1 MKNRRTGFTL
11 IELLIVT
18 VVIVTLMGIVF
29 RLAGLGSSAR
39 AKNVTISRLQRVE
52 NALSGYYA
60 AFGSYPPVPLH
71 GSRDYT
77 CRVGFTDLQD
87 GDPGSGET
95 DFTLDKFRRQVEAAC
110 RAQPVAARYPYGEWA
125 ENYIK
130 SVSDMCLEYYKR
142 GMAGQKEYSEW
153 AKDKFSKPFTSMSQN
168 LYGTDLRTQTDWQE
182 VRVFQFGLMSFLLP
196 RYLFMLNSRN
206 EYYDD
211 CAQWTKN
218 NRLFCDFR
226 TGTRVPDWK
235 TVRKYLGIQDNGK
248 VDVSGAKAEAGMITN
263 LPSQAVTARWMPNFK
278 GIVHGGGTFYGIDTN
293 DGIGGG
299 AFNSMDSSDFQ
310 IFSREADGNGE
321 RYVLDGMTVWDGWNR
336 ELYYYSEAPYQSYR
350 LWSAGPDGRTF
361 PPWADL
367 DTLSE
372 ADRKRAAGWM
382 ADDIVHLSN

>member
-29 RLAGLGSSAR
+29 RLAGLGGSAR

-77 CRVGFTDLQD
+77 CRVGDTNLQD
-87 GDPGSGET
+87 GDPGSGST
-95 DFTLDKFRRQVEAAC
+95 DFKKDEFRRQVEAAC
-110 RAQPVAARYPYGEWA
+110 RSQPVAARYPYGEWA
-125 ENYIK
+125 KAFINNVSMQCQEFYRRGATEAAYK
-130 SVSDMCLEYYKR
+130 SWHQE
-142 GMAGQKEYSEW
+142 
-153 AKDKFSKPFTSMSQN
+153 KFAQPFDAMTQN
-168 LYGTDLRTQTDWQE
+168 LYGGDLQSQSDWRD

-196 RYLFMLNSRN
+196 RYLFMLNGR
-206 EYYDD
+206 EEFYDG
-211 CAQWTKN
+211 CAQWESN
-218 NRLFCDFR
+218 NRRICDF
-226 TGTRVPDWK
+226 TNGTRKDWAD
-235 TVRKYLGIQDNGK
+235 VRGYLGVRSDGTVGGGSIE
-248 VDVSGAKAEAGMITN
+248 AEMITN
-263 LPSQAVTARWMPNFK
+263 LPSQAVTARWMPNLK
-278 GIVHGGGTFYGIDTN
+278 GVVHGGGTFYGVDTCDN
-293 DGIGGG
+293 VGDGSFNNMDSPDLQVFSVNRNGGG
-299 AFNSMDSSDFQ
+299 
-310 IFSREADGNGE
+310 R

-336 ELYYYSEAPYQSYR
+336 ELYYCSESPYQSYR

-367 DTLSE
+367 GALSGDE
-372 ADRKRAAGWM
+372 QKLAAGWM